1 VKIDHE
7 IEKERP
13 LMVSIGLSSTTVPI
27 MQYCLSLH
35 CILKFEL
42 QEMKN
47 KPKQYHIQFS
57 VVLPDAYQLCMIYIV
72 LDDLGLAMDGD
83 IGYNRGKKSYVFHKN
98 CADCKE
104 IAVGWI

>member
-1 VKIDHE
+1 
-7 IEKERP
+7 
-13 LMVSIGLSSTTVPI
+13 
-27 MQYCLSLH
+27 
-35 CILKFEL
+35 
-42 QEMKN
+42 MKN